1 MIYSFQQTG
10 NPKELLE
17 RIKKEQIFAAS
28 ELGTKAIGEM
38 EILFNYLD
46 AFNGLKNVSFELSLA
61 RGLDYYTGV
70 IFEAV
75 LIGAQVGSISGGGRY
90 DELVGMF
97 SSKQIPAVGVSI
109 GIERVFNILEE
120 KTKNDSQ
127 IRQNQ
132 TEVMVATIGGGMLP
146 HKLRLVNELWEQN
159 IKTEMIY
166 NEKPKPQK
174 QLGYALENQIPFII
188 WLGEDEVKKNIVNL
202 KVFDLFFK
210 ILFIQM
216 LVLKVPLY
224 Q

>member
-1 MIYSFQQTG
+1 
-10 NPKELLE
+10 LLE
-17 RIKKEQIFAAS
+17 KIKKEQIFNGS
-28 ELGTKAIGEM
+28 EIGVKAISEM

-46 AFNGLKNVSFELSLA
+46 AINGLNHVSFELSLA

-75 LIGAQVGSISGGGRY
+75 LTGAQMGSISGGGRY

-132 TEVMVATIGGGMLP
+132 TEVLVATIGGGMLNQ
-146 HKLRLVNELWEQN
+146 KLKIINELWDQQ
-159 IKTEMIY
+159 IKAEMIY

-174 QLGYALENQIPFII
+174 QLGYALENQVPFILWI
-188 WLGEDEVKKNIVNL
+188 GEDEVKKNVVNC
-202 KVFDLFFK
+202 KVKNIF
-210 ILFIQM
+210 
-216 LVLKVPLY
+216 
-224 Q
+224 